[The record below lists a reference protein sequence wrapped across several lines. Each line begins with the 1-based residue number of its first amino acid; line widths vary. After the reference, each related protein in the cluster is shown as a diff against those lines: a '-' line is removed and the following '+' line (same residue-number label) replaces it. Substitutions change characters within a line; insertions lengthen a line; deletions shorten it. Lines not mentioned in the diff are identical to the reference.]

1 MAAVPGHKNCSPGST
16 RTTADNSSSG
26 GKTGQQVWGAT
37 RLDRNKGQGAPEGG
51 IQELVPREN
60 VIDRR
65 VAKVSERLPG
75 RSAGARRVSLGLRFR
90 EEYGSDWRY
99 SDF

>member
-51 IQELVPREN
+51 IQELEPREN

-65 VAKVSERLPG
+65 VAKVSERLKKKTCG
-75 RSAGARRVSLGLRFR
+75 REKR
-90 EEYGSDWRY
+90 
-99 SDF
+99 